1 MSRFIIGLF
10 LVFLFTACKDTVPKN
25 VLSPKEMQAV
35 LNDVFRADE
44 LANIYNNKDSLY
56 KKTDKRSELYQTVFK
71 IHHISKEQFRESFQ
85 FYQSRPDLLKP
96 ILDSLQ
102 SQNNRLTKT
111 DSLKRF
117 SQGPQ

>member
-10 LVFLFTACKDTVPKN
+10 LVFLITACKDNIPKN
-25 VLSPKEMQAV
+25 ILRPKEMGAV
-35 LNDVFRADE
+35 LWDVFRADE
-44 LANIYNNKDSLY
+44 MATIYANKDSLY
-56 KKTDKRSELYQTVFK
+56 KKTDKRNELYQTVFQV
-71 IHHISKEQFRESFQ
+71 HHISKEEFEKSFQ

-102 SQNNRLTKT
+102 SQTNRSTKS

-117 SQGPQ
+117 SQAPQ